1 VTLVHLALLAPAL
14 AALAGLLGGRAQPR
28 LVVPVAV
35 GGTAV
40 ALGATLLLA
49 VRAVTTDGLVERS
62 QLGSVPTGF
71 VPRGSIEQAVLGL
84 DLRLDGLAAVVS
96 VAVTVV
102 ALAVQ
107 VYSTAYLKGDPR
119 YSSYAAFVSL
129 FTAAML
135 LVVFA
140 DDLLVLLVGWEVMGV
155 CSYFLIGHHWEQEGS
170 RAAAVKALVVTR
182 LGDVGFLFGIFT
194 LAWVFGTFSIDSIV
208 TSAAMQNGRLT
219 CATCFQLFMLPEGTV
234 TVATLLLL
242 CGVVGKSAQFP
253 LHTWLPDAMAGPTP
267 ISALIHAATMVAAGI
282 YLVVRLFDVFLM
294 APTTLA
300 VMAVI
305 ACVTMLGGA
314 LAALA
319 QDDIKRVLAYSTV
332 SQLAYML
339 AALAVGSAV
348 ASTFHLLTH
357 AAFKALLFLAAG
369 SVIHAVGT
377 NLMPDMGGLRRLMP
391 VTFVTMTVGLA
402 ALAGLPPFSGFFS
415 KEAVLGAAEETALH
429 GDGPAASWTGW
440 LVLVVGL
447 LTVGVTAAY
456 VTRLWL
462 MTFFG
467 AARSPVAAHESS
479 PAMRWPLVALAVP
492 ATLLGL
498 AGLPSGWLPEWLAPV
513 RESAPGMVDGE
524 PVAQGELHLGAVTS
538 VLSVALVL
546 VGVYAMWAAWRR
558 EPAADPT
565 ADLGVRRALE
575 RAFYVDAVY
584 DRLVVGP
591 VRVATGRVGW
601 TDDTVVGGAVR
612 GVGARSSRAAAL
624 VARTQGGNVQSY
636 LTGLLAGVLLLAAA
650 VVTLA

>member
-1 VTLVHLALLAPAL
+1 VTAVYVALLAPAL
-14 AALAGLLGGRAQPR
+14 AAVVGFLGGRLRPR
-28 LVVPVAV
+28 LVIPVAV
-35 GGTAV
+35 AGTTV
-40 ALGATLLLA
+40 SLLATLVLA
-49 VRAVTTDGLVERS
+49 ARAITTDGLLEQSSLDTVP
-62 QLGSVPTGF
+62 LGG
-71 VPRGSIEQAVLGL
+71 GL
-84 DLRLDGLAAVVS
+84 TFGIDLRLDGLAALVS

-140 DDLLVLLVGWEVMGV
+140 DDLFVLLVGWEVMGI

-170 RAAAVKALVVTR
+170 RSGAVKALVTTR

-194 LAWVFGTFSIDSIV
+194 LGHAFGTFNIGAIV
-208 TSAAMQNGRLT
+208 VNAAALNGRLPNDV
-219 CATCFQLFMLPEGTV
+219 LPNVSDTTV

-282 YLVVRLFDVFLM
+282 YFVVRLYDVFLLS
-294 APTTLA
+294 PTTLA

-305 ACVTMLGGA
+305 ACITMLGAA

-339 AALAVGSAV
+339 AALAVGSAL

-402 ALAGLPPFSGFFS
+402 ALAGIPPFSGFFS

-429 GDGPAASWTGW
+429 GTGPAHAWTGW

-447 LTVGVTAAY
+447 VTVAVTAAY

-467 AARSPVAAHESS
+467 EPRGAVAGHEPSA
-479 PAMRWPLVALAVP
+479 AMRWPLVVLAVP

-498 AGLPSGWLPEWLAPV
+498 AGLPAGWLPEWLAPV
-513 RESAPGMVDGE
+513 PGTSGRDG
-524 PVAQGELHLGAVTS
+524 AQVELHLGLVTS
-538 VLSVALVL
+538 GLSLVL
-546 VGVYAMWAAWRR
+546 ALAGAAAVWRVWQR
-558 EPAADPT
+558 DPAADPSL
-565 ADLGVRRALE
+565 ALGRRRPALVHAFYLDDLYD
-575 RAFYVDAVY
+575 RAF
-584 DRLVVGP
+584 VGP
-591 VRVATGRVGW
+591 VRLATRAVRRADDDVLLGVVLGTGRGTRW
-601 TDDTVVGGAVR
+601 L
-612 GVGARSSRAAAL
+612 SAA
-624 VARTQGGNVQSY
+624 VARTQGGNITTY
-636 LTGLLAGVLLLAAA
+636 LTGLLAGVLLIVAG
-650 VVTLA
+650 VVVLT

>member
-1 VTLVHLALLAPAL
+1 MTPVYVALLAPAL
-14 AALAGLLGGRAQPR
+14 AALVGFLGGRRWAR

-35 GGTAV
+35 GGTTV
-40 ALGATLLLA
+40 SLVTALVLATR
-49 VRAVTTDGLVERS
+49 VVTTDGLIERAS
-62 QLGSVPTGF
+62 LDAVPLGG
-71 VPRGSIEQAVLGL
+71 GL
-84 DLRLDGLAAVVS
+84 TFGIDLRLDGLAALVS

-140 DDLLVLLVGWEVMGV
+140 DDLFVLLVGWEVMGI

-170 RAAAVKALVVTR
+170 RAGAVKALVTTR
-182 LGDVGFLFGIFT
+182 LGDVGFLFGIFA
-194 LAWVFGTFSIDSIV
+194 LGHAFGTFSIDRIV
-208 TSAAMQNGRLT
+208 ANAAVLNGRLPSDVLLNVSDRT
-219 CATCFQLFMLPEGTV
+219 I

-282 YLVVRLFDVFLM
+282 YFVVRLYDVFLLS
-294 APTTLA
+294 PTTLA

-305 ACVTMLGGA
+305 ASITMLGAA

-339 AALAVGSAV
+339 AALAVGSTV
-348 ASTFHLLTH
+348 ASTFPLLTH

-391 VTFVTMTVGLA
+391 VTFATMTIGLA

-429 GDGPAASWTGW
+429 APGPTASWTGW

-447 LTVGVTAAY
+447 LTVAVTAAY

-467 AARSPVAAHESS
+467 EARGGVAAHEPSA
-479 PAMRWPLVALAVP
+479 AMRWPLVVLAVP

-498 AGLPSGWLPEWLAPV
+498 VGLPSGWLPEWLAPV
-513 RESAPGMVDGE
+513 QSPSLATAGRD
-524 PVAQGELHLGAVTS
+524 VAQTDLHLGLVTS
-538 VLSVALVL
+538 GLSLVL
-546 VGVYAMWAAWRR
+546 AVAGAAAVWRIWRR
-558 EPAADPT
+558 DPAADPSL
-565 ADLGVRRALE
+565 ALGRRRAALVH
-575 RAFYVDAVY
+575 AFYVDDFY
-584 DRLVVGP
+584 DRTFVQP
-591 VRVATGRVGW
+591 VRLATRAVRRTDDDVVLGAVLGTGR
-601 TDDTVVGGAVR
+601 
-612 GVGARSSRAAAL
+612 GARWLSGAI
-624 VARTQGGNVQSY
+624 ARTQGGNITTY
-636 LTGLLAGVLLLAAA
+636 LTGLLAGVLLIVAG
-650 VVTLA
+650 VVVFT

>member
-1 VTLVHLALLAPAL
+1 VTAVYVALLAPAL
-14 AALAGLLGGRAQPR
+14 AAVVGFLGGRLRPR
-28 LVVPVAV
+28 LVIPVAV
-35 GGTAV
+35 AGTTV
-40 ALGATLLLA
+40 SLLATLVLA
-49 VRAVTTDGLVERS
+49 ARAITTDGLLEQSSLDTVP
-62 QLGSVPTGF
+62 LGG
-71 VPRGSIEQAVLGL
+71 GL
-84 DLRLDGLAAVVS
+84 TFGIDLRLDGLAALVS

-140 DDLLVLLVGWEVMGV
+140 DDLFVLLVGWEVMGI

-170 RAAAVKALVVTR
+170 RSGAVKALVTTR

-194 LAWVFGTFSIDSIV
+194 LGHAFGTFNIGAIV
-208 TSAAMQNGRLT
+208 VNAAALNGRLPNDV
-219 CATCFQLFMLPEGTV
+219 LPNVSDTTV

-282 YLVVRLFDVFLM
+282 YFVVRLYDVFLLS
-294 APTTLA
+294 PTTLA

-305 ACVTMLGGA
+305 ACITMLGAA

-332 SQLAYML
+332 SQLAYMV
-339 AALAVGSAV
+339 AALAVGSAL

-402 ALAGLPPFSGFFS
+402 ALAGIPPFSGFFS

-429 GDGPAASWTGW
+429 GTGPAHAWTGW

-447 LTVGVTAAY
+447 VTVAVTAAY

-467 AARSPVAAHESS
+467 EPRGAVAGHEPSA
-479 PAMRWPLVALAVP
+479 AMRWPLVVLAVP

-498 AGLPSGWLPEWLAPV
+498 AGLPAGWLPEWLAPV
-513 RESAPGMVDGE
+513 PGTSGRDG
-524 PVAQGELHLGAVTS
+524 AQVELHLGLVTS
-538 VLSVALVL
+538 GLSLVL
-546 VGVYAMWAAWRR
+546 ALAGAAAVWRVWQR
-558 EPAADPT
+558 DPAADPSL
-565 ADLGVRRALE
+565 ALGRRRPALVHAFYLDDLYD
-575 RAFYVDAVY
+575 RAF
-584 DRLVVGP
+584 VGP
-591 VRVATGRVGW
+591 VRLATRAVRRADDDVLLGAVLGTGRGTRW
-601 TDDTVVGGAVR
+601 L
-612 GVGARSSRAAAL
+612 SAA
-624 VARTQGGNVQSY
+624 VARTQGGNITTY
-636 LTGLLAGVLLLAAA
+636 LTGLLAGVLLIVAG
-650 VVTLA
+650 VVVLT

>member
-1 VTLVHLALLAPAL
+1 VTAVYVALLAPAL
-14 AALAGLLGGRAQPR
+14 AAVVGILIGRLRPR
-28 LVVPVAV
+28 FVVPVAV
-35 GGTAV
+35 AGTSVSLV
-40 ALGATLLLA
+40 ATVMLA
-49 VRAVTTDGLVERS
+49 ARAVTTDGL
-62 QLGSVPTGF
+62 L
-71 VPRGSIEQAVLGL
+71 EQASLDTVPLGGGL
-84 DLRLDGLAAVVS
+84 TFGIDLRLDGLAALVS

-140 DDLLVLLVGWEVMGV
+140 DDLFVLLVGWEVMGI

-170 RAAAVKALVVTR
+170 RAGAVKALITTR

-194 LAWVFGTFSIDSIV
+194 LGHAFGTFTIGGIV
-208 TSAAMQNGRLT
+208 THAAELNGRLVSDGLVP
-219 CATCFQLFMLPEGTV
+219 AVPSNTV

-282 YLVVRLFDVFLM
+282 YLVVRLFDVFLLS
-294 APTTLA
+294 PTTLA

-305 ACVTMLGGA
+305 ACITMLGAA

-339 AALAVGSAV
+339 AALAVGSAL

-377 NLMPDMGGLRRLMP
+377 NLMADMGGLRRLMP
-391 VTFVTMTVGLA
+391 VTFVTMSIGLA

-415 KEAVLGAAEETALH
+415 KEAVLGAAEETAVNH
-429 GDGPAASWTGW
+429 AGPAAAWTGW

-447 LTVGVTAAY
+447 VTVAVTAAY

-467 AARSPVAAHESS
+467 EPRGGVAAHEPSA
-479 PAMRWPLVALAVP
+479 AMRWPLVVLAVP

-498 AGLPSGWLPEWLAPV
+498 VGLPSDWLPVWLAPV
-513 RESAPGMVDGE
+513 PVTTGQD
-524 PVAQGELHLGAVTS
+524 VAQVELHLSLVTS
-538 VLSVALVL
+538 GLSLVL
-546 VGVYAMWAAWRR
+546 ALAGAAAVWRVWRR
-558 EPAADPT
+558 DPAADPSL
-565 ADLGVRRALE
+565 ALGRRRAALVH
-575 RAFYVDAVY
+575 AFYVDDLY
-584 DRLVVGP
+584 DRAIVAP
-591 VRVATGRVGW
+591 VRLATRSVRRTDDEVVLGAVLGTGR
-601 TDDTVVGGAVR
+601 
-612 GVGARSSRAAAL
+612 GARWLSGAI
-624 VARTQGGNVQSY
+624 ARTQSGNITTY
-636 LTGLLAGVLLLAAA
+636 LTGLLAGVLLIVAG
-650 VVTLA
+650 VVVLT

>member
-1 VTLVHLALLAPAL
+1 MTAVYVALLAPAL
-14 AALAGLLGGRAQPR
+14 AAVVGMLGGRLQPR
-28 LVVPVAV
+28 LVVPVAI
-35 GGTAV
+35 GGTTVSLLATLVLAARAV
-40 ALGATLLLA
+40 AGPDPSEASW
-49 VRAVTTDGLVERS
+49 VDRA
-62 QLGSVPTGF
+62 QLGSVPTG
-71 VPRGSIEQAVLGL
+71 SIGMAL
-84 DLRLDGLAAVVS
+84 DLRVDGLAALVS
-96 VAVTVV
+96 LAVTVV

-140 DDLLVLLVGWEVMGV
+140 DDLMVLLVGWEVMGV

-170 RAAAVKALVVTR
+170 RASAVKAFVTTR
-182 LGDVGFLFGIFT
+182 LGDVGFLFGIFV
-194 LAWVFGTFSIDSIV
+194 LASAAGTFSITGVLDAELSER
-208 TSAAMQNGRLT
+208 T
-219 CATCFQLFMLPEGTV
+219 ATI
-234 TVATLLLL
+234 ATLLLL

-282 YLVVRLFDVFLM
+282 YLVVRLFDVFLLS
-294 APTTLA
+294 PTTLA

-305 ACVTMLGGA
+305 ACITMLGGA

-339 AALAVGSAV
+339 AALAVGSAL

-429 GDGPAASWTGW
+429 GEGPAASWTGW
-440 LVLVVGL
+440 LVLAVGL
-447 LTVGVTAAY
+447 LTVAVTAAY

-462 MTFFG
+462 MTFFHEPHGG
-467 AARSPVAAHESS
+467 AAGHEPS

-492 ATLLGL
+492 AALLGL

-513 RESAPGMVDGE
+513 RGTGPALTDGAE
-524 PVAQGELHLGAVTS
+524 VAQSVAARRAGHLGAV
-538 VLSVALVL
+538 
-546 VGVYAMWAAWRR
+546 
-558 EPAADPT
+558 
-565 ADLGVRRALE
+565 RRAGPGGRHRGRSRLAAGSRHRPDA
-575 RAFYVDAVY
+575 RASGAA
-584 DRLVVGP
+584 RP
-591 VRVATGRVGW
+591 VE
-601 TDDTVVGGAVR
+601 
-612 GVGARSSRAAAL
+612 
-624 VARTQGGNVQSY
+624 
-636 LTGLLAGVLLLAAA
+636 GVLRR
-650 VVTLA
+650 

>member
-1 VTLVHLALLAPAL
+1 VTAVYVALLAPAL
-14 AALAGLLGGRAQPR
+14 ATVVGFLGGRLRPR
-28 LVVPVAV
+28 LVIPVAV
-35 GGTAV
+35 AGTTV
-40 ALGATLLLA
+40 SLLATLVLA
-49 VRAVTTDGLVERS
+49 ARAITTDGLLEQSSLDTVP
-62 QLGSVPTGF
+62 LGG
-71 VPRGSIEQAVLGL
+71 GL
-84 DLRLDGLAAVVS
+84 TFGIDLRLDGLAALVS

-140 DDLLVLLVGWEVMGV
+140 DDLFVLLVGWEVMGI

-170 RAAAVKALVVTR
+170 RSGAVKALVTTR

-194 LAWVFGTFSIDSIV
+194 LGHAFGTFNIGAIV
-208 TSAAMQNGRLT
+208 VNAAALNGRLPNDV
-219 CATCFQLFMLPEGTV
+219 LPNVSDTTV

-282 YLVVRLFDVFLM
+282 YFVVRLYDVFLLS
-294 APTTLA
+294 PTTLA

-305 ACVTMLGGA
+305 ACITMLGAA

-339 AALAVGSAV
+339 AALAVGSAL

-402 ALAGLPPFSGFFS
+402 ALAGIPPFSGFFS

-429 GDGPAASWTGW
+429 GTGPAHAWTGW

-447 LTVGVTAAY
+447 VTVAVTAAY

-467 AARSPVAAHESS
+467 EPRGAVAGHEPSA
-479 PAMRWPLVALAVP
+479 AMRWPLVVLAVP

-498 AGLPSGWLPEWLAPV
+498 AGLPAGWLPEWLAPV
-513 RESAPGMVDGE
+513 PGTSGRDG
-524 PVAQGELHLGAVTS
+524 AQVELHLGLVTS
-538 VLSVALVL
+538 GLSLVL
-546 VGVYAMWAAWRR
+546 ALAGAAAVWRVWQR
-558 EPAADPT
+558 DPAADPSL
-565 ADLGVRRALE
+565 ALGRRRPALVHAFYLDDLYD
-575 RAFYVDAVY
+575 RAF
-584 DRLVVGP
+584 VGP
-591 VRVATGRVGW
+591 VRLATRAVRRADDDVVLGAVLGTGRGTRW
-601 TDDTVVGGAVR
+601 L
-612 GVGARSSRAAAL
+612 SAA
-624 VARTQGGNVQSY
+624 VARTQGGNITTY
-636 LTGLLAGVLLLAAA
+636 LTGLLAGVLLIVAG
-650 VVTLA
+650 VVVLT

>member
-1 VTLVHLALLAPAL
+1 VTAVYVALLAPAL
-14 AALAGLLGGRAQPR
+14 AALVGFLGGRRWPQV
-28 LVVPVAV
+28 VVPVAV
-35 GGTAV
+35 AGTTLSLV
-40 ALGATLLLA
+40 ATVVLA
-49 VRAVTTDGLVERS
+49 ARAVTTDGLFERAS
-62 QLGSVPTGF
+62 LDTVPLGG
-71 VPRGSIEQAVLGL
+71 GL
-84 DLRLDGLAAVVS
+84 TFGIDLRLDGLAALVS
-96 VAVTVV
+96 VAVAVV

-140 DDLLVLLVGWEVMGV
+140 DDLFVLLVGWEVMGV

-170 RAAAVKALVVTR
+170 RAGAVKALVTTR

-194 LAWVFGTFSIDSIV
+194 LGHAFGTFNIDRIV
-208 TSAAMQNGRLT
+208 ANAAVLNGRLPSDV
-219 CATCFQLFMLPEGTV
+219 LPNVSDTTI

-282 YLVVRLFDVFLM
+282 YLVVRLFDVFLLS
-294 APTTLA
+294 PTTLA

-305 ACVTMLGGA
+305 ACITMLGGA

-339 AALAVGSAV
+339 AALAVGSGL

-429 GDGPAASWTGW
+429 HDGAAAAWTGW

-447 LTVGVTAAY
+447 VTVAVTAAY

-467 AARSPVAAHESS
+467 EPRSGVAAHEPSA
-479 PAMRWPLVALAVP
+479 AMRWPLVVLAVP

-498 AGLPSGWLPEWLAPV
+498 VGLPAGWLPEWLAPV
-513 RESAPGMVDGE
+513 PATNGQD
-524 PVAQGELHLGAVTS
+524 VAQVELHLSLVTS
-538 VLSVALVL
+538 GLSLVL
-546 VGVYAMWAAWRR
+546 ALAGAAAVWQVWRR
-558 EPAADPT
+558 DPAADPSL
-565 ADLGVRRALE
+565 ALGRRRPALVH
-575 RAFYVDAVY
+575 AFYVDDLY
-584 DRLVVGP
+584 DRALVRP
-591 VRVATGRVGW
+591 VRLATRAVRRTDDDVVLGAVLGTGR
-601 TDDTVVGGAVR
+601 
-612 GVGARSSRAAAL
+612 GARWLSGAI
-624 VARTQGGNVQSY
+624 ARTQGGNITTY
-636 LTGLLAGVLLLAAA
+636 LTGLLAGVLLIVAG
-650 VVTLA
+650 VVVFT

>member
-1 VTLVHLALLAPAL
+1 VTVVYVALLAPSL
-14 AALAGLLGGRAQPR
+14 AALVGLLLGRRLPG

-35 GGTAV
+35 LGTSV
-40 ALGATLLLA
+40 ALLATLVAVWRTVTGDLA
-49 VRAVTTDGLVERS
+49 VERA
-62 QLGSVPTGF
+62 QLASVPTGWLPF
-71 VPRGSIEQAVLGL
+71 GL
-84 DLRLDGLAAVVS
+84 DLRLDGLAAVVGL
-96 VAVTVV
+96 AVTIV

-119 YSSYAAFVSL
+119 YSSYAALVSL

-140 DDLLVLLVGWEVMGV
+140 DDLFVLLVGWEVMGV

-170 RAAAVKALVVTR
+170 RAGAVKALVTTR

-194 LAWVFGTFSIDSIV
+194 LGRTFHTFSIESILSSPRPAGGV
-208 TSAAMQNGRLT
+208 TI
-219 CATCFQLFMLPEGTV
+219 
-234 TVATLLLL
+234 ATLLLL

-282 YLVVRLFDVFLM
+282 YLVVRLYGVFLM

-305 ACVTMLGGA
+305 ACITMLGAA

-339 AALAVGSAV
+339 SALAVGSSLA
-348 ASTFHLLTH
+348 ATFHLLTH

-369 SVIHAVGT
+369 SVIHVVGT

-391 VTFVTMTVGLA
+391 VTFATMTVGLA

-415 KEAVLGAAEETALH
+415 KEAVLGAAEDTARN
-429 GDGPAASWTGW
+429 GGPAAAWTGW

-447 LTVGVTAAY
+447 VTVAVTAAY

-462 MTFFG
+462 MTFFAEPRG
-467 AARSPVAAHESS
+467 GVAAHESS
-479 PAMRWPLVALAVP
+479 AAMRWPLVLLAVP
-492 ATLLGL
+492 AAVLGL
-498 AGLPSGWLPEWLAPV
+498 AGLPAGWLPTW
-513 RESAPGMVDGE
+513 
-524 PVAQGELHLGAVTS
+524 LGARNAAQDSRHVGLVTS
-538 VLSVALVL
+538 LLSLALALAGATAVWL
-546 VGVYAMWAAWRR
+546 VWRR
-558 EPAADPT
+558 DPAADPT
-565 ADLGVRRALE
+565 AAVRGRLALQ
-575 RAFYVDAVY
+575 RAFYVDDLY
-584 DRLVVGP
+584 DRVLVRP
-591 VRVATGRVGW
+591 VRAAAEAVRW
-601 TDDTVVGGAVR
+601 TDDRVVLGAVLGSGR
-612 GVGARSSRAAAL
+612 GARGLSGV
-624 VARTQGGNVQSY
+624 VARTQTGNVTSY
-636 LTGLLAGVLLLAAA
+636 LTGLLAGVLLIVAGL
-650 VVTLA
+650 VVFT